1 MQSEKTVSRSWI
13 SVKNI
18 LSYGSARLIRIVFQS
33 RQNQFFTVCNG
44 KSVFGH
50 GNSVIAHDVN
60 VVVIVAL
67 DGVRH
72 YVVRASQFI
81 YAVQL
86 CISGRGYVY
95 RFEAVKIKIIFAVLR
110 PNYGRKFGIV
120 LKRPRF

>member
-13 SVKNI
+13 TVKNI

-33 RQNQFFTVCNG
+33 RQNHFFTACDG

-50 GNSVIAHDVN
+50 GNSVIAHDVD
-60 VVVIVAL
+60 VVVIVAF

-72 YVVRASQFI
+72 YVVRARQFI

-86 CISGRGYVY
+86 CISGRGYDY
-95 RFEAVKIKIIFAVLR
+95 RFVAVNIKIIFAVLR

>member
-1 MQSEKTVSRSWI
+1 MDIGQKYSFIRFSSPYPYCFSKPSKSI
-13 SVKNI
+13 F
-18 LSYGSARLIRIVFQS
+18 YRLQ
-33 RQNQFFTVCNG
+33 RQIGFE
-44 KSVFGH
+44 H
-50 GNSVIAHDVN
+50 GNSVIAHDVD

-86 CISGRGYVY
+86 CISGRGYFY
-95 RFEAVKIKIIFAVLR
+95 RFEAVNIKIIFAVLR

>member
-13 SVKNI
+13 TVKNI

-50 GNSVIAHDVN
+50 GNSVIAHNVN
-60 VVVIVAL
+60 FVVFVVY

-72 YVVRASQFI
+72 YVVCARQFI
-81 YAVQL
+81 YG
-86 CISGRGYVY
+86 CSSVY
-95 RFEAVKIKIIFAVLR
+95 RVAVMFIGSKQSR
-110 PNYGRKFGIV
+110 
-120 LKRPRF
+120 

>member
-13 SVKNI
+13 TVKNI

-50 GNSVIAHDVN
+50 GNSVIAHDVD

-81 YAVQL
+81 YG
-86 CISGRGYVY
+86 CSSVY
-95 RFEAVKIKIIFAVLR
+95 RVAVMIIGSKQSR
-110 PNYGRKFGIV
+110 
-120 LKRPRF
+120 